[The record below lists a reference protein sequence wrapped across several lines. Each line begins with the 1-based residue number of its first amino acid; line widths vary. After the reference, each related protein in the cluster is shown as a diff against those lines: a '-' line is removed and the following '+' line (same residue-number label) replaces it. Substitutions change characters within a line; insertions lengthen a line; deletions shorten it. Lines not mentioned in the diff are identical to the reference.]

1 MNMLSWRAL
10 PAYLVLLGILTAAVL
25 PLTWLLFAAFDPAA
39 SQATRI
45 PNPTLENFAK
55 VLSPRSFRWMA
66 NSLFIAGVTALATLI
81 LCALGAYPFSRER
94 FPGKDLILYGLLI
107 LRVIPVSTFM
117 LPLYI
122 LFAKLQLINT
132 PLSVILTLIALNL
145 PFTLLLMKGFY
156 DTVPRDFEEA
166 AWVDGASRVRALFS
180 VLLPQCGPGLAVVFF
195 MTFMNAWN
203 EFLIPLIFL
212 RRTELVPLSVGI
224 FYAFGEH
231 YQIDYGFL
239 SALSFLYALPPVA
252 MYLFIRRHLVKGM
265 TGYLK

>member
-1 MNMLSWRAL
+1 MMSWRAI
-10 PAYLVLLGILTAAVL
+10 PVYVVLLAIFTGAVL
-25 PLTWLLFAAFDPAA
+25 PLLWLVLAAFDPAA
-39 SQATRI
+39 TQATRL
-45 PNPTLENFAK
+45 PNPSLENFVK
-55 VLSPRSFRWMA
+55 VLSPRSFRWMG
-66 NSLFIAGVTALATLI
+66 NSLLIAGVTALVTLVI
-81 LCALGAYPFSRER
+81 CVVGAYPFSRER
-94 FPGKDLILYGLLI
+94 FPGKELILYGLLI

-122 LFAKLQLINT
+122 LFARLQLINT
-132 PLSVILTLIALNL
+132 HLSVILTLTALNL

-156 DTVPRDFEEA
+156 DTVPKDFEEA
-166 AWVDGASRVRALFS
+166 AWVDGAGRVRALFG

-252 MYLFIRRHLVKGM
+252 MYLFIRRNLVKGM
-265 TGYLK
+265 AGYLK

>member
-1 MNMLSWRAL
+1 MRLTWRAL
-10 PAYLVLLGILTAAVL
+10 PAYLVLLAIFLGAVL
-25 PLTWLLFAAFDPAA
+25 PLLWLVLASFDPAA
-39 SQATRI
+39 TQATRI
-45 PNPTLENFAK
+45 PNPTWDNFRK
-55 VLSPRSFRWMA
+55 VLSPRSFQWIT
-66 NSLFIAGVTALATLI
+66 NSLLIAGLTALITLLI
-81 LCALGAYPFSRER
+81 CVVGAYPFSRER
-94 FPGKDLILYGLLI
+94 FPAKDLILYGLLI
-107 LRVIPVSTFM
+107 LRVIPVTTFM

-132 PLSVILTLIALNL
+132 HLSVILTLTALNL

-166 AWVDGASRVRALFS
+166 AWVDGAGRVRALFS

-195 MTFMNAWN
+195 LTFMNAWN

-212 RRTELVPLSVGI
+212 RRQELIPLSVGI

-239 SALSFLYALPPVA
+239 SALSFLYALPPVVL
-252 MYLFIRRHLVKGM
+252 YLLIRRHLVRGM
-265 TGYLK
+265 AGYLK